1 MDRPERPTPVKYSLF
16 LHELE
21 FLMPTSMMKNSFGND
36 RYVMQKG
43 RRIKKK
49 KKVLDVE

>member
-1 MDRPERPTPVKYSLF
+1 ML
-16 LHELE
+16 
-21 FLMPTSMMKNSFGND
+21 KNSFGND

-49 KKVLDVE
+49 KGLDVEQIYYPNYQ